1 MRIVVRL
8 LSLEALE
15 VGILPGADLILLKV
29 RKYRLF
35 RHLLGVSVD
44 VAVARLFLWCLVDC
58 LHMRMLL
65 RFVLIL
71 LAARCHVVVVV
82 LWNLLIAIDHLV
94 ELHLAV

>member
-1 MRIVVRL
+1 
-8 LSLEALE
+8 
-15 VGILPGADLILLKV
+15 
-29 RKYRLF
+29 
-35 RHLLGVSVD
+35 
-44 VAVARLFLWCLVDC
+44 
-58 LHMRMLL
+58 MRMLL